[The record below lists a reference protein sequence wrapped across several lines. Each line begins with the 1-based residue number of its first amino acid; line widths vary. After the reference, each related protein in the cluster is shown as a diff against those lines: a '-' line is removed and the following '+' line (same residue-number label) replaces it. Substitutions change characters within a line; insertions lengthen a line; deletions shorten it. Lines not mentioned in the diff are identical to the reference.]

1 MKINDKL
8 IKNGEKPYIIAE
20 IGINHNGDIN
30 LAKMLIDIAKD
41 CKCDAVKFQ
50 KRTIDA
56 VYSIEEL
63 QKERISVFGR
73 TNGDLKRGLE
83 FSDKEYEELFKYA
96 KNKKID
102 MFVSPWDTDSV
113 DFLEK
118 FNPCCYK
125 IASACL
131 TDIQLLNKI
140 KATNKPI
147 IISTGMSSEA
157 EIEKAIKIVGKQ
169 NVCILSCTSTY
180 PTEIRDMNLNKIKA
194 LQNKYPSIPIGY
206 SGHEEGILPTLIA
219 VSMGAAVIE
228 RHITVSK
235 YIWGSDQVASLEP
248 MELKEMVEK
257 IEDVRLM
264 LGDGKVKMLDNE
276 EPIKRKLRR
285 F

>member
-147 IISTGMSSEA
+147 IISTGMSSE
-157 EIEKAIKIVGKQ
+157 EKIKKAIKIVGKQ